1 MIIKFVLFLYHF
13 DFFVSF
19 RVKVRGINLTEPVQL
34 QSATFTVKIPSY
46 GIPIRYIRE
55 VWLATDE
62 YIEHPLW
69 AQYSAPPLKVSIY
82 TAVLINITNVSIM
95 HGKN

>member
-1 MIIKFVLFLYHF
+1 M
-13 DFFVSF
+13 VSF
-19 RVKVRGINLTEPVQL
+19 RVSVRGISSTEPVQQ

-46 GIPIRYIRE
+46 GIKIQYIRE

-62 YIEHPLW
+62 YVDHPLW
-69 AQYSAPPLKVSIY
+69 AQYSAPPLIVSIY

-95 HGKN
+95 HGN